1 MLVCKQSRQHCTFF
15 PPAVLFVILIMVTS
29 APAAAG
35 TAGQAKVDRLM
46 MGLITPY
53 LDYTRPWINGTADHN
68 IQHDPM
74 LEWLVEVDPE
84 TGQYKPWLAESWQ
97 AAPDG
102 RSWTIKLQKGVQYHH
117 GFGEFTAEDVIHN
130 HSLWCDPNYPGRKD
144 PPSAAYRS
152 GICAV
157 ERIEVLNPH
166 EIKMHCKVV
175 CLDLPFYYSSAA
187 NIMMFSKKQWDAEG
201 ETGYERRPAG
211 TGPYIF
217 KERELGRY
225 VLYERAPTPHWKHGV
240 VDWKQIQMTWTLEE
254 PTRFAQLLAGETHL
268 TEVNKDLT
276 DELVS
281 KGYKLIRSRGTA
293 QQVQLNFGGL
303 YFGTED
309 PQTKRYTED
318 GGTTGKL
325 DQSVPWTN
333 VKVRQAINKAINREE
348 LLRVLY
354 KGRAAPMYVA
364 GFYPD
369 LEGWDPTWEKRF
381 PEMYGYDP
389 AAAKRLLAE
398 AGYPKGFKA
407 KAWLFPFA
415 GAPELI
421 PLVEAISIHLRE
433 VGIELELEEADWVAA
448 VRPKLRERKAN
459 RYLWPL
465 PPSKKAVEPQLAVFN
480 TGKGIP
486 HMFETDEL
494 YKMWEELL
502 QLSEPKA
509 RDAQLRKIGTYKF
522 ENFETIPLFNVFIE
536 VIVDPKIV
544 ADWPFPGWD
553 GGDIGHTWLI
563 QACKQAAACR

>member
-1 MLVCKQSRQHCTFF
+1 MMMRERSMLRCGLCLL
-15 PPAVLFVILIMVTS
+15 ALLLVLLITS
-29 APAAAG
+29 APGVAG
-35 TAGQAKVDRLM
+35 TAGQAKVDRLV

-74 LEWLVEVDPE
+74 LEWLVEVDAE

-97 AAPDG
+97 MAPDG
-102 RSWTIKLQKGVQYHH
+102 RSWRLQLRKGVQFHH
-117 GFGEFTAEDVIHN
+117 GYGEFTAQDVVHN
-130 HSLWCDPNYPGRKD
+130 HGLWCDPNYPGRKD
-144 PPSAAYRS
+144 PPTAAYRS

-166 EIKMHCKVV
+166 EIEMRCKVV

-201 ETGYERRPAG
+201 ETGYERKPAG

-225 VLYERAPTPHWKHGV
+225 VLYERAPTPHWKYGV
-240 VDWKQIQMTWTLEE
+240 VDWKELQMTWTLEE

-276 DELVS
+276 DELVG

-293 QQVQLNFGGL
+293 QQVQINFGGL

-325 DQSVPWTN
+325 DLSVPWTN
-333 VKVRQAINKAINREE
+333 IKVRQAINKAINREE

-354 KGRAAPMYVA
+354 KGRASPMYVA

-369 LEGWDPTWEKRF
+369 LEGWDPSWEKRF
-381 PEMYGYDP
+381 PEMYGYDL
-389 AAAKRLLAE
+389 ATAKRLLAE

-415 GAPELI
+415 GAPELV
-421 PLVEAISIHLRE
+421 PLMEAVSIQLRE

-448 VRPKLRERKAN
+448 VRPRLRERKAN
-459 RYLWPL
+459 RYLWAI

-480 TGKGIP
+480 TGKGLP
-486 HMFETDEL
+486 HQFETDEL

-502 QLSEPKA
+502 QIADPKA

-544 ADWPFPGWD
+544 TDWPFPGWD

-563 QACKQAAACR
+563 QACKQEQPCR